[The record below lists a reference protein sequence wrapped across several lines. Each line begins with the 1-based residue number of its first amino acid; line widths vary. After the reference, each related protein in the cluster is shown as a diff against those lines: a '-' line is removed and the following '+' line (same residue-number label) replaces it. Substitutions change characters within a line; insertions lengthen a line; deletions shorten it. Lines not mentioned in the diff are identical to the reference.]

1 MPRAGI
7 VPALYGAVSPDAEG
21 GAFYGPRGFLE
32 AAGGGVKHARIQERC
47 QNEADGRRL
56 WEISEQLTEVSY

>member
-1 MPRAGI
+1 MFYCTRLA
-7 VPALYGAVSPDAEG
+7 VPL
-21 GAFYGPRGFLE
+21 LK
-32 AAGGGVKHARIQERC
+32 AAGGGVKLARIPERC